1 MSYYGYERQTKNYS
15 PIGYAVAG
23 ATNQIAGAIGDISK
37 IQKAEKA
44 ALENKGALE
53 YAWQAQTNVVR
64 NKAKKLYEQGL
75 INDDD
80 YNETLQKMYAVK
92 PMPESYKDFQ
102 KYIESLSAVWNASI
116 ADLNQI
122 QANSAAQNY
131 LKKGVQPITP
141 QQGTQQAPQTP
152 QQGTTEEELGGIL
165 NNIGSKQTVPQTP
178 QGTPQSI
185 GAPQPIQSDV
195 GTATKESTK
204 TTTSGIM
211 PVGETIPSKYDI
223 ASNLPPKYSKGVT
236 ENIPAI
242 AYAPS
247 EQQQQTQEFKETTA
261 QETEQFKRDKLAWDK
276 EKFNAQLAET
286 SRWNDIKGK
295 LLAAGLG
302 QKEAVAKEEKYKEL
316 NNLFEK
322 RLRDKNMYED
332 DMLNLEKIRNII
344 KTGKPIT
351 LEQKIALEDMGITTQ
366 DIENNKQEALYKIDR
381 MIMNRDVTI
390 KKLTKDV
397 DDYHNAIN
405 VFLDNTELELADI
418 IKKGKLPEKQGR
430 MNEIPAGR
438 TPRPI
443 GGTTNPTTQS
453 RFKTTVVK

>member
-1 MSYYGYERQTKNYS
+1 MAYYGYQRQTKNYS
-15 PIGYAVAG
+15 PIAVAVSNS
-23 ATNQIAGAIGDISK
+23 ANQIAGAVGDIEDIK
-37 IQKAEKA
+37 KAEKA

-64 NKAKKLYEQGL
+64 SKAKKLLDQGI

-80 YNETLQKMYAVK
+80 YNETLQKMYSVK

-102 KYIESLSAVWNASI
+102 KYIESLSVVWNASL

-122 QANSAAQNY
+122 QANATAQNY
-131 LKKGVQPITP
+131 LKKGVQPIQQEPQTP
-141 QQGTQQAPQTP
+141 QQEPQTP
-152 QQGTTEEELGGIL
+152 QQGTTEQELGGIL
-165 NNIGSKQTVPQTP
+165 NNIGNKQPVPQTP
-178 QGTPQSI
+178 QGAPQSI
-185 GAPQPIQSDV
+185 GTPQPIQSDV

-204 TTTSGIM
+204 TTTSGVM

-242 AYAPS
+242 AYTPS

-286 SRWNDIKGK
+286 TRWNDTKGK

-302 QKEAVAKEEKYKEL
+302 QKEALAKEETYKEL

-332 DMLNLEKIRNII
+332 DMINLEKTRNII

-381 MIMNRDVTI
+381 MIIDRGVTI

-397 DDYHNAIN
+397 DDYHNSIN

-418 IKKGKLPEKQGR
+418 IKKGKLPEKQSR
-430 MNEIPAGR
+430 MNTIPVGR
-438 TPRPI
+438 TP
-443 GGTTNPTTQS
+443 NPVGSTPSKENLRT
-453 RFKTTVVK
+453 KYNY